1 MDLLLQK
8 YNEYMRLEGVIVKY
22 ELINGKVIEVVY
34 KEENFL
40 HLLGLHKLVDIQIIQ
55 FWQDR
60 TNRTTK
66 LSDVIRAIKKGVLTD
81 AIIRNSH
88 FYPVIQERYENFSY
102 DNLTSLN
109 YTDAIIDFDPTII
122 HSKIK
127 SDYILYEEKKQGEY
141 NHMGIA
147 KSTASGIRYVE
158 TFFHET
164 SRKYIT
170 GQKSVKIKSFKL
182 YDSNHNLLFEDLF

>member
-66 LSDVIRAIKKGVLTD
+66 LSDVIRAIKKGGLTD

-182 YDSNHNLLFEDLF
+182 YDSNHNLLFEDSF